1 MPSFSS
7 RLKREQQLYA
17 ADRWLASLVSWLP
30 PLLFFMVWCIFSG
43 GVARDLATAVVDL
56 DGSRTSRNLIR
67 QYDASPT
74 LKVEKVFKTE
84 AEGMRALRGG
94 EIFLLVILPAEL
106 EKESV
111 LGHAPQATAF
121 YNSQF
126 ILIGR
131 LVNSALQQAHAT
143 AVAAGDIGRILFGG
157 TTAIEEAKAVAA
169 PLGYQ
174 VIPLFNAA
182 LDYSQFLVSAI
193 VPAIWQILIVSAT
206 ILSLAA
212 EKRRQGLRSWASPFP
227 AGALFLK
234 MLPMTL
240 AFWGHGLIFLL
251 GMFSVLGWP
260 MHGSWLVLVIAQLL
274 TVVACQC
281 AGVMIF
287 MLSLDATRALSL
299 AAAYAAPGFAF
310 AGITFPVSDMNLPAR
325 IWRSIMPI
333 SHYIDIQVGQ
343 ANYGQPFAAAV
354 QPFAWLLMFLL
365 LAPVI
370 VGRLQSI
377 TAADS
382 AEEGGR

>member
-1 MPSFSS
+1 MPSFSLQ
-7 RLKREQQLYA
+7 LKRELQLYA

-30 PLLFFMVWCIFSG
+30 SLLFFAIWCIFSG
-43 GVARDLATAVVDL
+43 GIARDLATAVVDL
-56 DGSRTSRNLIR
+56 DGSRASRNLIR
-67 QYDASPT
+67 HYDASPT
-74 LKVEKVFKTE
+74 LQVKKVFTTE

-94 EIFLLVILPAEL
+94 EVYLLVILPAEL
-106 EKESV
+106 EKESL
-111 LGHAPQATAF
+111 LGRAPQVTAF

-143 AVAAGDIGRILFGG
+143 AAAASDIGRILFGG
-157 TTAIEEAKAVAA
+157 TTVIEEARAVVA

-174 VIPLFNAA
+174 TIPLFNAA

-212 EKRRQGLRSWASPFP
+212 EKRRQGLRSWASPSP
-227 AGALFLK
+227 ASALFLK
-234 MLPMTL
+234 MLPITL

-251 GMFSVLGWP
+251 GMFFVLGWP

-274 TVVACQC
+274 TVVACQF
-281 AGVMIF
+281 AGVTIF
-287 MLSLDATRALSL
+287 LLSLDATRALSL

-354 QPFAWLLMFLL
+354 QPLVWLLMFLL
-365 LAPVI
+365 LLPLI
-370 VGRLQSI
+370 IGRLHSI
-377 TAADS
+377 AAAGP